1 MKSFLMH
8 YAMKSFL
15 MHYAMK
21 SFLMHYAISKW
32 KEVKVR
38 YGILA

>member
-1 MKSFLMH
+1 MH